1 VTRKG
6 NAVTYQTLIYDE
18 AKDIVRITI
27 NRPAHLNAMNVLV
40 ARELSIAARRCSAD
54 SAVRCVVLTG
64 AGDRAFCSGGDVAGF
79 ASDPTRVDILIQEMT
94 EYLEEAISVFARMR
108 APIIAEVNGAVA
120 GAGLGL
126 VAAAD
131 FAIAS
136 EKARFTSAY
145 TKIGLTPDGSTTW
158 FLPRLIGHRRAKEL
172 FLLNRSLSAEEAM
185 AWGLVNRV
193 VDSADLPA
201 TVARVAEQLASGP
214 TDAFASVKRLLLLS
228 DGERL
233 EQQMKHESA
242 SIVKMSRSRDG
253 LAGVKAFKDK
263 VEPRF
268 VGS

>member
-1 VTRKG
+1 
-6 NAVTYQTLIYDE
+6 
-18 AKDIVRITI
+18 
-27 NRPAHLNAMNVLV
+27 
-40 ARELSIAARRCSAD
+40 
-54 SAVRCVVLTG
+54 
-64 AGDRAFCSGGDVAGF
+64 
-79 ASDPTRVDILIQEMT
+79 
-94 EYLEEAISVFARMR
+94 MR

-158 FLPRLIGHRRAKEL
+158 FLPRLIGHRRTKEL

-193 VDSADLPA
+193 VAPADLPA
-201 TVARVAEQLASGP
+201 TVAQVAEQLASGP